1 MAAWKIMLSDGL
13 EENGRSL
20 LAASAEVVNRSGIT
34 AEELLQEIGDYD
46 ALIVRGRTKVT
57 AAVFEAA
64 KKLKVVG
71 RAGIGVDNID
81 LAAAREKGVT
91 VVNSPIATTL
101 AVAELAM
108 SLMLSLVREVPRAD
122 AAMKQGAWLKKE
134 LMGAELWRK
143 TLGVIGFGRIG
154 SAVGRRAAAF
164 DMRVLGCTLTS
175 GPDVVRERGGEPVS
189 LDELLAQSDIISLH
203 LPLNDKTRNLLDE
216 AAFAKMKQGVY
227 IVDVSRGGVI
237 NEEALLAALESG
249 KVAGAGLDVF
259 TKEPPG
265 ATALVN
271 HPHVIATPHIGAQT
285 VEAQNRAAEDIST
298 EVLAA
303 LGGEPLRW
311 KVA

>member
-71 RAGIGVDNID
+71 RAGIGVDHID

-101 AVAELAM
+101 AVAEVAM

-122 AAMKQGAWLKKE
+122 ASMKQGAWLKKE

-189 LDELLAQSDIISLH
+189 LDELLAQSDIISVH

-271 HPHVIATPHIGAQT
+271 HPHGIATPHIGAQT